1 MTNQEI
7 VSAVADKKLR
17 ETLADI
23 INEYNGHLSL
33 YGELTDDALDI
44 TIYSDKF
51 NQDHLDVL
59 MKHGYYGLEIT
70 YSSKYNQLK
79 TGIECASR
87 KIES

>member
-7 VSAVADKKLR
+7 VSAIADKEIR
-17 ETLADI
+17 RVLADV

-33 YGELTDDALDI
+33 YGELEDDALDI
-44 TIYSDKF
+44 TIYSDRFKEE
-51 NQDHLDVL
+51 HIAVL
-59 MKHGYYGLEIT
+59 IKHCPYGFEIT

-79 TGIECASR
+79 TGIECLSR

>member
-1 MTNQEI
+1 MTNQQI

-23 INEYNGHLSL
+23 INEYGGHLSL
-33 YGELTDDALDI
+33 YGELTDDVLDI

-51 NQDHLDVL
+51 NQDHLDVI

-70 YSSKYNQLK
+70 YSTKYNQLK
-79 TGIECASR
+79 TGIECAR
-87 KIES
+87 REIES

>member
-7 VSAVADKKLR
+7 VSAIADKAIR
-17 ETLADI
+17 ETLVDI
-23 INEYNGHLSL
+23 VNEYGGHLSL
-33 YGELTDDALDI
+33 YGELTDDVLDI
-44 TIYSDKF
+44 TIYGDKL

-59 MKHGYYGLEIT
+59 MKHCPYGLEIT

-79 TGIECASR
+79 TGIECLSR